1 MIRLTRIVCALAVT
15 LLAGRCQCLAQAEP
29 QAKEQQQTME
39 ILSAEDFLREVR
51 RPLRTDAWGEI
62 TGSIT
67 HKTGDSTS
75 VKGVI
80 RVRITFTPESMHAQV
95 VLNDVNVYGFEQKHG
110 PDDKTSAVL
119 DLPEE
124 ERAPGLFSFGVIP
137 ADLSFAFIYWDFVEE
152 LPRQSSR
159 RRECRVMKLADP
171 KSEDTVQVWFSAQH
185 GFPMEAWWY
194 HHGDDKPWRKLELKG
209 AKKHAN
215 GLWFV
220 KEMRLEGQGWKTLVR
235 FDHAEINP
243 IGANGK

>member
-1 MIRLTRIVCALAVT
+1 MTRFNRIASALAVI
-15 LLAGRCQCLAQAEP
+15 LLATGGQNVTLADQPATD
-29 QAKEQQQTME
+29 QQQSME
-39 ILSAEDFLREVR
+39 SLSAEEFLREVR

-75 VKGVI
+75 VKGII

-110 PDDKTSAVL
+110 QDDKTNTTL
-119 DLPEE
+119 DLPKEE
-124 ERAPGLFSFGVIP
+124 QAPGLFSFGVVP
-137 ADLSFAFIYWDFVEE
+137 ADLTFAFIYWDFVAE

-159 RRECRVMKLADP
+159 LRECRVMKLADP
-171 KSEDTVQVWFSAQH
+171 KSTDTVQVWFSAQH

-194 HHGDDKPWRKLELKG
+194 HHGEDKPWRKLELKG

-220 KEMRLEGQGWKTLVR
+220 KEMRLDGHEWKTLVR

-243 IGANGK
+243 IGPDGK